1 MKVGMSSTND
11 NLDCRLD
18 PHFGRCPFLLIV
30 NTDNMSIEAIDN
42 QTNSLRGAA
51 GVKAAKQIISKGVR
65 AVITGKCG
73 PKAVQL
79 FSDAGV
85 AVYVG
90 QKGKLKSVLDA
101 YQKGDLA
108 ASAEAKPVLHPG
120 TGGHGHCKGQDNCR
134 KHNYQTVKGSSHESC
149 RADAH

>member
-11 NLDCRLD
+11 NLDGQLD

-42 QTNSLRGAA
+42 QANSIGGGA
-51 GVKAAKQIISKGVR
+51 GFQAAKQIVSKGVR

-85 AVYVG
+85 DVYLG

-101 YQKGDLA
+101 YQKGNLT
-108 ASAEAKPVLHPG
+108 ASAEAKQVLHPG
-120 TGGHGHCKGQDNCR
+120 TGGRGHCKGQGNCR
-134 KHNYQTVKGSSHESC
+134 KHNHQTVKGSNHESC
-149 RADAH
+149 RADAR